1 MAQRRMFSRKITETD
16 HFLEMPLSSQALYFH
31 LNMGA
36 DDEGFIDKAKTIQ
49 RTIGASDDDMKLLI
63 AKGFLIPFESG
74 VVVIRHWRIHNYIQA
89 DRFQATI
96 YQDEKEQLDF
106 DKSKIASIKPLDQ
119 CIQNVSKMDTQV
131 RLGED
136 RLDKDRLDKDR
147 LDKVNNLYSGEDE
160 KKSLSQIIK
169 SSTVKINDRQIQQIQ
184 EYIGLDNMT
193 VDMIEYAIQLTED
206 AGAESFNYLN
216 KILKSWKDKG
226 LTSLDEAK
234 AETSGFRDSKNVT
247 STSRRVGNS
256 IIQMYEGELPF

>member
-1 MAQRRMFSRKITETD
+1 MFSRKITETD

-136 RLDKDRLDKDR
+136 SLDKDRLDKDR

-169 SSTVKINDRQIQQIQ
+169 SSSVKINDRQAQQIQ

-193 VDMIEYAIQLTED
+193 VEMIGYAIQLTED

-216 KILKSWKDKG
+216 KILRSWKDKV

-234 AETSGFRDSKNVT
+234 AETSGFRDSKNSASKT
-247 STSRRVGNS
+247 RIVGNT
-256 IIQMYEGELPF
+256 IEHEYQGELPF

>member
-1 MAQRRMFSRKITETD
+1 MFSRKITETD

-36 DDEGFIDKAKTIQ
+36 DDEGFIAKAKTIQ

-96 YQDEKEQLDF
+96 HQNEKEQLEF

-136 RLDKDRLDKDR
+136 SLDKDR

-193 VDMIEYAIQLTED
+193 VDMIDYAVQLTED

-234 AETSGFRDSKNVT
+234 EETSGFRDSKN
-247 STSRRVGNS
+247 STSKTRIVGNT
-256 IIQMYEGELPF
+256 IEHEYQGELPF